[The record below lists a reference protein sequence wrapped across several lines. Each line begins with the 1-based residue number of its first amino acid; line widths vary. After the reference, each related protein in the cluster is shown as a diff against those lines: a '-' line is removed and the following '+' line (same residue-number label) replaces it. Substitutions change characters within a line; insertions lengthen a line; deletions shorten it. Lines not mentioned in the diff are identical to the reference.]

1 MPRPDPTHGLCFHLQ
16 EDKFKFY
23 FSQLSHVVREYEAV
37 LAKVRLRAS
46 LARAAMQQLI
56 SYW

>member
-1 MPRPDPTHGLCFHLQ
+1 MLSVLQ

-37 LAKVRLRAS
+37 MAKVGAVTKPAPFPVRLRRS
-46 LARAAMQQLI
+46 MQL
-56 SYW
+56 YGN